1 MADKKVIDVML
12 RPKRQITLPRE
23 VCEQL
28 GIAPGDMLE
37 LALDGSALVA
47 KPKKVAALNALK
59 EIQKAF
65 KRSGITEEELQET
78 GRRVRQEI
86 IKERYAA
93 RH

>member
-1 MADKKVIDVML
+1 MADKKVIDVIL

-47 KPKKVAALNALK
+47 KPKKVAALTALK

>member
-12 RPKRQITLPRE
+12 RQKRQITLPRE

-86 IKERYAA
+86 VKERYAA

>member
-1 MADKKVIDVML
+1 MADKKVIEVML

-28 GIAPGDMLE
+28 GIAPGDILE

-86 IKERYAA
+86 IRERYAA

>member
-1 MADKKVIDVML
+1 MADKKVIDVIL